1 MRCLNKVSG
10 SIEMDII
17 KRFKE
22 MMSMDWDELW
32 YIFSMR
38 LQRYDHEIL
47 GIEEEFK
54 KVFNGTLYFS
64 FMNFLD
70 NMNKGFIPSIIG
82 SEDSIPKLN
91 WNTKM
96 DVPRLNAFCIAPEW
110 MRGISEIRANEH
122 TIVIPF
128 FFKDRTHLR
137 NEIFGML
144 TCHIELILG
153 YMMIR
158 RCEFKIVYNMKLYE
172 PKYFYKKYIKTSQYY
187 LNRKV
192 ELSSLY
198 GKQLSKFVLNDFG
211 EFEFEAKRIDD
222 ILKGV

>member
-1 MRCLNKVSG
+1 
-10 SIEMDII
+10 
-17 KRFKE
+17 
-22 MMSMDWDELW
+22 MDWNDRW
-32 YIFSMR
+32 HIFSMR
-38 LQRYDHEIL
+38 LQKYDHEVL

-54 KVFNGTLYFS
+54 KVFDGCIYFS

-70 NMNKGFIPSIIG
+70 NMNKGFVPSIIG

-91 WNTKM
+91 WNAKM
-96 DVPRLNAFCIAPEW
+96 DLPRLNAFCIAPDY
-110 MRGISEIRANEH
+110 MRGISEICATEH

-128 FFKDRTHLR
+128 FFKDRTHLG

-144 TCHIELILG
+144 TCHIKLILS
-153 YMMIR
+153 YMMIE